1 MFEVHR
7 VVDAKNLLVNC
18 STNHVSRKNRQDVH
32 SSRKNTF
39 NMKKMFKDVK
49 SVYLFVN

>member
-18 STNHVSRKNRQDVH
+18 STNHVSRKNRDKMSIRVEKIH
-32 SSRKNTF
+32 FYMRKIQE
-39 NMKKMFKDVK
+39 KYV
-49 SVYLFVN
+49 

>member
-18 STNHVSRKNRQDVH
+18 STYKKN
-32 SSRKNTF
+32 
-39 NMKKMFKDVK
+39 MFKDVE